1 MKPRK
6 VIASLLAAA
15 VMAAAAP
22 TVYALDSDNVEPW
35 ERSAETHRE
44 NLGSSIAYLEAFDTS
59 EYTEESVTALKEAI
73 ETAKEQYEDS

>member
-1 MKPRK
+1 MKIRK
-6 VIASLLAAA
+6 VIALLLSAAF
-15 VMAAAAP
+15 MIISAP
-22 TVYALDSDNVEPW
+22 EISALDSDNVEPW